1 MQSTSIRNLKG
12 AINISMSNERGS
24 VTILIALLA
33 AVILALGLSFN
44 WLVKEH
50 IRSSESLRDKSEAI
64 IKTRSAY
71 DALIYL
77 MLTGQITEN
86 KILIAQSGITALKSI
101 PLDGEEAMIE
111 EGVFVRAQDS
121 NGRLSLATPD
131 PEALQRLA
139 RNETGADKAAVFA
152 DSLQDWIDRNDLA
165 RVNGAEFPYYRS
177 QGFPYAPRNYDLQCM
192 EELSLIRGVDADIYK
207 RISPFLTI
215 MPNTGFNP
223 NTAGDSVLKAFL
235 DIDDGKAAKIRE
247 YVAKKAIKTM
257 PELVALTGKM
267 FYIQKPEGWFLPS
280 YYLDIIVRTGN
291 PRNLFKISAGLTM
304 RSGTFYPY
312 FIHYWREE

>member
-1 MQSTSIRNLKG
+1 MR
-12 AINISMSNERGS
+12 NERGS

-50 IRSSESLRDKSEAI
+50 IRSSESFRDKSEAI

-71 DALIYL
+71 DTFIYL
-77 MLTGQITEN
+77 MLTGQMTEN
-86 KILIAQSGITALKSI
+86 KILVAQSGITDLRSI
-101 PLDGEEAMIE
+101 PLDGSEVMISD
-111 EGVFVRAQDS
+111 GVFIRVQDS
-121 NGRLSLATPD
+121 NGRISLTTQNPN
-131 PEALQRLA
+131 ALQRLVS
-139 RNETGADKAAVFA
+139 NETDPARAAIFM
-152 DSLQDWIDRNDLA
+152 DSFQDWIDRNDMA
-165 RVNGAEFPYYRS
+165 RVNGAEAPYYRS
-177 QGFPYAPRNYDLQCM
+177 QGFSYTPRNYDLQYV
-192 EELSLIRGVDADIYK
+192 EELTLIRGVDADLYK

-235 DIDDGKAAKIRE
+235 SIDDSRVEKIKS
-247 YVAKKAIKTM
+247 YVAKKTIKTM

-267 FYIQKPEGWFLPS
+267 FYLEQPEGWFMPS
-280 YYLDIIVRTGN
+280 YYLDIIVRTGI
-291 PRNLFKISAGLTM
+291 PRSLCKISTGLTM

-312 FIHYWREE
+312 FIHYWQEE